1 MMGSIPRE
9 IPMDRWLP
17 TSRREMDQRGWDQAD
32 VIIVSGDAYVDHPA
46 FGTAIVGRLLEDL
59 GLRVAILPQPNWQD
73 DLRDFR
79 KLGAP
84 RLFFA
89 VSAGCMDSMVNHYTA
104 NRRRRSDDAYTPGGQ
119 TGRRPD
125 RALTVYS
132 RILKRLYP
140 KTPVVIGG
148 IEASLR
154 RISHYDFWDDALRP
168 TILADSGADLLVY
181 GMGERPL
188 TRLVQLLDRGVPFQ
202 RIDTLPQT
210 ALLRPARKIPGC
222 KNWHDETLHA
232 HEDCLADPA
241 LQAANFARIEQESN
255 LWLSKARF
263 LQRVSDQVLVLNPPD
278 TPLTTAEL
286 DRVYALPFTRYP
298 HPRYR
303 GKGNIPAFEMVRHSV
318 TLHRGCFGGCAFCTI
333 SAHQGKFIA
342 SRSEDSILTEVR
354 TLMDTPGFKGTITDL
369 GGPSAN
375 MYRMQ
380 GHNLDICRSCR
391 RASCLHP
398 AICANLDTR
407 HGHLLN
413 LYRKIAALPGV
424 RHVQV
429 NSGLRYDLFLHDTD
443 DETLAR
449 DHRDYFE
456 QLVRHHVSGRLK
468 VAPEHSAPAVLRLM
482 RKPSFELFE
491 RLCEE
496 FERICRQSGLK
507 QQIVP
512 YLISAHPGSDL
523 EAMVDLAVRLRHL
536 LLRPEQVQLFTP
548 TPMTL
553 ASETFH
559 AGINPETGEPVKVAR
574 SEDDRR
580 LQHRLL
586 FWHLPEN
593 RARLREALQR
603 AGLTR
608 QLRLLYPAGRRSGA
622 ARKRRSSR

>member
-1 MMGSIPRE
+1 MTAIPRD
-9 IPMDRWLP
+9 IPLERWLP
-17 TSRREMDQRGWDQAD
+17 TSRREMERLGWDQAD
-32 VIIVSGDAYVDHPA
+32 VIIVSGDAYVDHPS
-46 FGTAIVGRLLEDL
+46 FGTALVGRLLEDL

-79 KLGAP
+79 KLGVP

-104 NRRRRSDDAYTPGGQ
+104 NRRRRSDDAYTPGGRA
-119 TGRRPD
+119 GRRPD
-125 RALTVYS
+125 RATIVYS
-132 RILKRLYP
+132 RILKQLYP
-140 KTPVVIGG
+140 DIPVVIGG

-154 RISHYDFWDDALRP
+154 RITHYDFWDDALRP
-168 TILADSGADLLVY
+168 TILVDSGADLLVY

-188 TRLVQLLDRGVPFQ
+188 TKLVHLLNKGVPFR

-210 ALLRPARKIPGC
+210 ALLRTGQEIPHC
-222 KNWHDETLHA
+222 KNWDDQELCA
-232 HEDCLADPA
+232 HEDCLNDPKK
-241 LQAANFARIEQESN
+241 QVANFARIEQESN
-255 LWLSKARF
+255 LWQSKIRF
-263 LQRVSDQVLVLNPPD
+263 LQRVGDQVLVLNPPD

-286 DRVYALPFTRYP
+286 DRVYALPYTRFP

-303 GKGNIPAFEMVRHSV
+303 NKGAIPAFEMVRHSV

-342 SRSEDSILTEVR
+342 SRSEESILTEVR
-354 TLMDTPGFKGTITDL
+354 KLVETPGFQGTISDL

-375 MYRMQ
+375 MYRMR
-380 GHNLDICRSCR
+380 GRNLDICRSCR
-391 RASCLHP
+391 KASCLHP
-398 AICANLDTR
+398 DVCTNLDTR
-407 HGHLLN
+407 HGHLLE
-413 LYRKIAALPGV
+413 LYRKVAAIPGI

-429 NSGLRYDLFLHDTD
+429 NSGLRYDLFLHATD
-443 DETLAR
+443 DAALAQ

-468 VAPEHSAPAVLRLM
+468 VAPEHSAPQVLNLM

-491 RLCEE
+491 RLRKE
-496 FERICRQSGLK
+496 FGRICRQSGLK
-507 QQIVP
+507 QQIIP
-512 YLISAHPGSDL
+512 YLISAHPGCDL
-523 EAMVDLAVRLRHL
+523 EAMADLAVRLRHL
-536 LLRPEQVQLFTP
+536 RLKPEQVQLFTP

-553 ASETFH
+553 ASEIFH
-559 AGINPETGEPVKVAR
+559 AGINPETGEPVVVPR
-574 SEDDRR
+574 FEDARR

-593 RARLREALQR
+593 RADLVRALKR

-608 QLRLLYPAGRRSGA
+608 QLNRLYSEPDAAPRPRR
-622 ARKRRSSR
+622 RR